1 MTEPEHLSG
10 RHRDTLRQLFEHPV
24 SHNVEWRAVLSL
36 LGEVGSVTTHH
47 NGKIAVTVGPRTEF
61 FDPRGEK
68 DLDAQTV
75 VDVRELLA
83 SAGYRSEDGS
93 PD

>member
-10 RHRDTLRQLFEHPV
+10 RHRDTLHQLFEHPV
-24 SHNVEWRAVLSL
+24 SRNVEWRAVLSL

-75 VDVRELLA
+75 VDIRELLA
-83 SAGYRSEDGS
+83 SAGFRGEDG
-93 PD
+93 

>member
-1 MTEPEHLSG
+1 MTEPEHLSN

-24 SHNVEWRAVLSL
+24 SRNVEWRAVISL
-36 LGEVGSVTTHH
+36 LEAVGSVATHH
-47 NGKIAVTVGPRTEF
+47 NGKIAVTLGSQTEF

-75 VDVRELLA
+75 VDVRELLS
-83 SAGYRSEDGS
+83 SAGYRAEDA
-93 PD
+93 

>member
-10 RHRDTLRQLFEHPV
+10 RHRETLYHLFEHPV
-24 SHNVEWRAVLSL
+24 SRNVEWRAVLSL

-61 FDPRGEK
+61 FDPRGQK

-75 VDVRELLA
+75 VDIRELLA
-83 SAGYRSEDGS
+83 SAGFRGEDA
-93 PD
+93 

>member
-10 RHRDTLRQLFEHPV
+10 RHRDTLHQLFEHPA
-24 SHNVEWRAVLSL
+24 SRNVEWRAVLSL

-61 FDPRGEK
+61 FDPRGQK

-75 VDVRELLA
+75 VDIRELLA
-83 SAGYRSEDGS
+83 SAGFRGEHE
-93 PD
+93 

>member
-10 RHRDTLRQLFEHPV
+10 RHRDTLNQLFEHPV
-24 SHNVEWRAVLSL
+24 SRNVEWRAVLSL

-75 VDVRELLA
+75 VDIRELLA
-83 SAGYRSEDGS
+83 SAGFRGEDG
-93 PD
+93 